1 MVLSLYCRLPFGQF
15 HPRDPE
21 IIRAAESIGRSPSA
35 LAIKIA
41 TFAGL
46 DDATFPT
53 GHKRLTAATSL
64 ERALWNEMQSDW
76 DHFAEESQQAVS
88 DLLITVDGAP
98 GLDDHKTE
106 AGGEQAIEDTVQVH
120 QAFFCTAVSSAYG
133 WECCITGLAMPALL
147 VASHIVPRR
156 TDRHNWINPRNG
168 LLLSVLHAQAFS
180 AGLIT
185 LNEDM
190 TVWLSPTLYAKDN
203 EFLTVSM
210 EAYEGQRI
218 SLPQKFAP
226 DPDFLAFH
234 REDIFQR

>member
-1 MVLSLYCRLPFGQF
+1 
-15 HPRDPE
+15 
-21 IIRAAESIGRSPSA
+21 
-35 LAIKIA
+35 
-41 TFAGL
+41 
-46 DDATFPT
+46 
-53 GHKRLTAATSL
+53 
-64 ERALWNEMQSDW
+64 
-76 DHFAEESQQAVS
+76 
-88 DLLITVDGAP
+88 
-98 GLDDHKTE
+98 
-106 AGGEQAIEDTVQVH
+106 
-120 QAFFCTAVSSAYG
+120 
-133 WECCITGLAMPALL
+133 MPALL

-234 REDIFQR
+234 REDVFQR

>member
-15 HPRDPE
+15 HRRDPE

-41 TFAGL
+41 TIAGL

-53 GHKRLTAATSL
+53 GHKGLTAATSL
-64 ERALWNEMQSDW
+64 ERAMWNEMQSDW

-120 QAFFCTAVSSAYG
+120 QAFFRTAVSSAYG
-133 WECCITGLAMPALL
+133 WKCCITGLAMPALL

-156 TDRHNWINPRNG
+156 TVRHNWINPRNG

-234 REDIFQR
+234 RKDIFQR

>member
-1 MVLSLYCRLPFGQF
+1 MVLSLYCRLPFRKF

-21 IIRAAESIGRSPSA
+21 IIRAAEAIGRSPSA
-35 LAIKIA
+35 VAIKIA
-41 TFAGL
+41 SFAGL

-53 GHKRLTAATSL
+53 GHRGLTAATSL

-76 DHFAEESQQAVS
+76 DHFAEESQQADS
-88 DLLITVDGAP
+88 ALQITADGAP
-98 GLDDHKTE
+98 GLHDHKTE
-106 AGGEQAIEDTVQVH
+106 AVGEQANEETVQTR
-120 QAFFCTAVSSAYG
+120 QAFFRTTVSSAYD

-147 VASHIVPRR
+147 AANQIVPRR
-156 TDRHNWINPRNG
+156 YDRHNWMNPRNG
-168 LLLSVLHAQAFS
+168 LLLSVLHAKAFS
-180 AGLIT
+180 DGLIT
-185 LNEDM
+185 LNKDM
-190 TVWLSPTLYAKDN
+190 TVWLSPKLSGKDN
-203 EFLTVSM
+203 DFLAASM